1 MIRISSF
8 IILLVMFLLTYQ
20 KDLSAHCDGEDGP
33 VVTSAKKALEDE
45 NVNLVLVWV
54 QKNDEQAVI
63 EAYDKTIAVRK
74 LAPSAR
80 ELADKYFFET
90 VVRLHRMGE
99 GAPYTGIKP
108 AGYNNDPSV
117 KAADRTV
124 EGSQLK
130 DLYTLLTEE
139 IHNGLHSVYEEVEAL
154 KSYDKNDVEAGRK
167 YVAAYVKFLHYAE
180 GIYKAAKTESGKHVH

>member
-1 MIRISSF
+1 MKNVSIF
-8 IILLVMFLLTYQ
+8 IFLLITLSLAFQ